1 MGVEQW
7 LKIFLK
13 KTANS
18 KYTGKGEIINN
29 SYSALF
35 VWVWGSLVEGGL
47 PKVIGIIVQ
56 NVSSF
61 IYIRRTNHNQGNQHF
76 LHKPLLQNTRE
87 GNLMFPHYILEFT
100 PVIFPPAFFAP
111 PHLVPPP

>member
-35 VWVWGSLVEGGL
+35 V
-47 PKVIGIIVQ
+47 
-56 NVSSF
+56 
-61 IYIRRTNHNQGNQHF
+61 
-76 LHKPLLQNTRE
+76 
-87 GNLMFPHYILEFT
+87 
-100 PVIFPPAFFAP
+100 
-111 PHLVPPP
+111 